1 MSIPVVESEQI
12 QAIEHLEDLCAFE
25 EGLTAWEM
33 EFVEKKSHQIHR
45 PFSRK
50 EVDKIQQIWLLRT

>member
-1 MSIPVVESEQI
+1 MIPVAESEQTE
-12 QAIEHLEDLCAFE
+12 AVEYLEDLCALE

-33 EFVEKKSHQIHR
+33 EFVEKKSHQVHR

-50 EVDKIQQIWLLRT
+50 EVDKIQEVWLART